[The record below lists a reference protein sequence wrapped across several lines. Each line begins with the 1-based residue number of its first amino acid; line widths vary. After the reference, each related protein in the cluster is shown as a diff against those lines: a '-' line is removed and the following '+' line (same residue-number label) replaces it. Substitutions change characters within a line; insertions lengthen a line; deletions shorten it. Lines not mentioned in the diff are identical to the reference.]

1 MSPYLIMIF
10 DKLLEKKHRDRDK
23 LKESEGDYL
32 YCEKRSGLQCHK
44 MSLCSCFLYFSFFFF
59 FSLVK

>member
-23 LKESEGDYL
+23 LKESEGDY
-32 YCEKRSGLQCHK
+32 
-44 MSLCSCFLYFSFFFF
+44 
-59 FSLVK
+59 